1 MTGKASSKT
10 RMKHRHLLDIGVTPL
25 GVRIGAA
32 VTGISLD
39 HVPEG
44 GTLETLE
51 HLLETWGVL
60 VFPDQDISPA
70 QQVAFSRA
78 LGELDPS
85 GRIGARLDGQPEIVV
100 IGDDGRSLPSL
111 FPPDEGERLDWHAD
125 HMCHKDPARASLSY
139 CRQAPDAGGD
149 TVFACTYSAFD
160 GLRPADQAQAERLIA
175 LHSLSCLQTGP
186 DGCDT
191 APPDTAP
198 PDTAPPEHARIV
210 RWPLVRH
217 HPRSGRRALYFGS
230 QVTVGIEGWDHGS
243 ARAYLDRLAACAT
256 RPEFLY
262 RHVWQQGDAVLWDNR
277 RVLHAGTPCDAAHPQ
292 REIHRT
298 TIREDRPIR

>member
-1 MTGKASSKT
+1 
-10 RMKHRHLLDIGVTPL
+10 MKHRHLLDIGVTPL

-100 IGDDGRSLPSL
+100 IGDDGRS
-111 FPPDEGERLDWHAD
+111 
-125 HMCHKDPARASLSY
+125 
-139 CRQAPDAGGD
+139 
-149 TVFACTYSAFD
+149 
-160 GLRPADQAQAERLIA
+160 
-175 LHSLSCLQTGP
+175 
-186 DGCDT
+186 
-191 APPDTAP
+191 
-198 PDTAPPEHARIV
+198 
-210 RWPLVRH
+210 
-217 HPRSGRRALYFGS
+217 
-230 QVTVGIEGWDHGS
+230 
-243 ARAYLDRLAACAT
+243 
-256 RPEFLY
+256 
-262 RHVWQQGDAVLWDNR
+262 
-277 RVLHAGTPCDAAHPQ
+277 
-292 REIHRT
+292 
-298 TIREDRPIR
+298 